1 MQVSSE
7 DRLCIHRS
15 VFLWLSESCNLLEP
29 ETSFRLQCCIPPSAR
44 STTVSTLNNVV
55 PHFWLT
61 SSAGFTDNHD
71 GYTTTR
77 RVWRLNYTHGTGPLD
92 HPRAAGGT
100 MSDSPQTATE
110 NSFMSNDALIHCI
123 ENNTADPASRSSSSL
138 WPLCHGYP
146 TRP

>member
-1 MQVSSE
+1 MLHSSFCPQHH
-7 DRLCIHRS
+7 L
-15 VFLWLSESCNLLEP
+15 F
-29 ETSFRLQCCIPPSAR
+29 
-44 STTVSTLNNVV
+44 TLNNVV

-61 SSAGFTDNHD
+61 SSAGFTYNHD
-71 GYTTTR
+71 GYTTSR

-146 TRP
+146 TKP